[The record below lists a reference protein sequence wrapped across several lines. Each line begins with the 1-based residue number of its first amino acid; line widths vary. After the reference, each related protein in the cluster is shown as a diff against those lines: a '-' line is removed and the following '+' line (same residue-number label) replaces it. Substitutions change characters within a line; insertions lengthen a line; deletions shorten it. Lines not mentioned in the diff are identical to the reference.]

1 MKILVIEDEIRLRE
15 AISESLKQE
24 GYLIDGTGD
33 GETGLKMIRS
43 NLYDLVILD
52 IMLPGLNGI
61 DVLSVARKLR
71 CNVPVILLTALSQLE
86 NKIEGIDAGADDY
99 MTKPFEMEELLAR
112 IRMIMRRQQSQ
123 DCQDANQLVKKNLSL
138 DMSSMIVSCS
148 DTNRSV
154 QLAKKE
160 YHMLEYLMRNY
171 GHVLSRDQITVRV
184 WGYDSE
190 AEYNNV
196 DVYISYLRKKLM
208 FIGTTVQIVSVRGV
222 GYKLETENAER

>member
-1 MKILVIEDEIRLRE
+1 M
-15 AISESLKQE
+15 
-24 GYLIDGTGD
+24 
-33 GETGLKMIRS
+33 
-43 NLYDLVILD
+43 
-52 IMLPGLNGI
+52 
-61 DVLSVARKLR
+61 RK
-71 CNVPVILLTALSQLE
+71 
-86 NKIEGIDAGADDY
+86 
-99 MTKPFEMEELLAR
+99 
-112 IRMIMRRQQSQ
+112 QQSQ